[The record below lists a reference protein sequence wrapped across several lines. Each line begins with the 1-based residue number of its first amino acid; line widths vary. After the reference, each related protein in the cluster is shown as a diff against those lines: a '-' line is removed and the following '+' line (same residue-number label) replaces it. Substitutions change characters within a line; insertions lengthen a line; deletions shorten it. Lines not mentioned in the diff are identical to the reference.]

1 MTRQHDTITKTRAA
15 TIDGAWNTDD
25 VASGISERLLG
36 SSPRRRDE
44 VHGAAGLDGPEE
56 LHRDEPGR
64 FGGAPYGLVP
74 FDLLAPCRLIYPV
87 YTLFRQLWRPRLA
100 TA

>member
-1 MTRQHDTITKTRAA
+1 MTRPHDTITKTRAA

-25 VASGISERLLG
+25 VTSAISNEFWGHPRSGC
-36 SSPRRRDE
+36 DE

-64 FGGAPYGLVP
+64 RRHSVRPGAVRPGR
-74 FDLLAPCRLIYPV
+74 AARLIYPV